1 MTNAVGH
8 LPGFSFRKNLLLRM
22 LSSILI
28 YAERTF
34 TITSLEENIMTTET
48 DQIDIITES
57 MIFDLTKALALPQT
71 EFVKS
76 VVRLVL
82 GKVAHTA
89 AEVAMEVDC
98 AVAEGGA
105 AAGARKSL
113 PRFVKSYEAR
123 GIENIP
129 PSGPLIIA
137 SNHPAFIDSFVITAH
152 VERLDYKAIIGDIPF
167 LENMPHIREHA
178 IFAPDADNIMGR
190 MQVIRESIRHLR
202 QGGAL
207 LIFPLGGIEAD
218 PEFMPDPGG
227 EFNSW
232 SRSLEI
238 FMQRVPNL
246 QVLVTITS
254 GVISPAAMQHPI
266 TWFRKARPDK
276 QRLAFIYQ
284 LARQI
289 LSGRQTF
296 DLTPRVTFG
305 EVLTASNHDHLLA
318 EVEQA
323 ACRTLEK
330 HMAWKHV

>member
-1 MTNAVGH
+1 MNTEVNE
-8 LPGFSFRKNLLLRM
+8 
-22 LSSILI
+22 ID
-28 YAERTF
+28 
-34 TITSLEENIMTTET
+34 TIA
-48 DQIDIITES
+48 ES
-57 MIFDLTKALALPQT
+57 MIYDITKALALPQT

-76 VVRLVL
+76 VIRLLL

-98 AVAEGGA
+98 AIAEGGA

-113 PRFVKSYEAR
+113 PRFVKSYEAK

-152 VERLDYKAIIGDIPF
+152 VDRSDYKVIIGDIPF
-167 LENMPHIREHA
+167 LENMPHIRQYA
-178 IFAPDADNIMGR
+178 IFAPEEINMMGR

-207 LIFPLGGIEAD
+207 LIFPRGSIEAD
-218 PEFMPDPGG
+218 PEFMPNPDG
-227 EFNSW
+227 EFSSW

-238 FMQRVPNL
+238 FMQRVPKL
-246 QVLVTITS
+246 QILVTITS
-254 GVISPAAMQHPI
+254 GVISPAAMQHPV

-289 LSGRQTF
+289 LSGSQIF
-296 DLTPRVTFG
+296 DLEPRVTFG
-305 EVLTASNHDHLLA
+305 EILSGDHHEHVLA

-323 ACRTLEK
+323 ARRTLAR